1 MILIYFQIRQVY
13 NDFNYKAKSD
23 FDTANKCHLLFGM
36 LFKSGVTQLLDLH
49 HLISL
54 HGSPS
59 LFSSLPLLCSKETNT
74 HKSLCDMLI
83 DFISFSS

>member
-1 MILIYFQIRQVY
+1 MILIRGQ
-13 NDFNYKAKSD
+13 SD

-36 LFKSGVTQLLDLH
+36 LFKSGVTQLLDFA
-49 HLISL
+49 L

-74 HKSLCDMLI
+74 HKSLCDMSI
-83 DFISFSS
+83 NFISFSS